1 MVRHLR
7 YRFQQFFGYG
17 SSMLNDGNVNG
28 VLSKFDVSIDL
39 YCLFC
44 LDYFMLK
51 PLLHHYLS
59 LLLVLSI
66 YQGSR
71 LLYYKLFY
79 L

>member
-1 MVRHLR
+1 
-7 YRFQQFFGYG
+7 
-17 SSMLNDGNVNG
+17 MLNDGNVNG

-66 YQGSR
+66 KAAD
-71 LLYYKLFY
+71 YYITNYFIY
-79 L
+79 N